1 MSTDHLSPEE
11 RILRM
16 VKRVLTEI
24 AKDTSTPPG
33 MKHPLSENTIQ
44 GIRDCLSLIST
55 RERELADTAGRPSRA
70 RPEFVDEPKTTH
82 VVTLHPTKKKPTSDK
97 PH

>member
-1 MSTDHLSPEE
+1 MSSEGHSKEE

-16 VKRVLTEI
+16 VKRVLTDI

-33 MKHPLSENTIQ
+33 MQHPLSAHTIQ
-44 GIRDCLSLIST
+44 GIRDCLGLISA
-55 RERELADTAGRPSRA
+55 REQELAQEAGRP
-70 RPEFVDEPKTTH
+70 RPEFVDEPKKTQ
-82 VVTLHPTKKKPTSDK
+82 VVTLHKPKKKPGNDQ